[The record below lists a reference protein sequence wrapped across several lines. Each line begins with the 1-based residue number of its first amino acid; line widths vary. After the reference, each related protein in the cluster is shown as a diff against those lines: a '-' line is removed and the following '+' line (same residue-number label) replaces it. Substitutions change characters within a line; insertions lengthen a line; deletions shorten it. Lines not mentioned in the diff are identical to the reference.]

1 MNVLVDI
8 FHDFG
13 VDYIAGTTMDAIGSE
28 NAVADYA
35 AQNANLAEEEARLV
49 AKIAQGIAKGILWR
63 RAEFGENIY
72 GLTD

>member
-13 VDYIAGTTMDAIGSE
+13 VDYIAGTGMDAIGSE
-28 NAVADYA
+28 NEVAEYA
-35 AQNANLAEEEARLV
+35 AQNANFTEDEARLV

>member
-13 VDYIAGTTMDAIGSE
+13 VDCIAGTTMDTIGASIE
-28 NAVADYA
+28 VADYA
-35 AQNANLAEEEARLV
+35 AQHANLTRDEAQLV

-72 GLTD
+72 ED

>member
-28 NAVADYA
+28 NAVGEYA
-35 AQNANLAEEEARLV
+35 AHFADFTEDEAWLV

-63 RAEFGENIY
+63 NKELNENIY
-72 GLTD
+72 EL